1 MQRYSKSSQFYLWSP
16 ESHVTMPQW
25 ALPSILRP
33 SIWVRKSY
41 PQKNNNNLLT
51 GKRDASPR
59 TDVQRMSEQ
68 TVKITEITMRKSL
81 LDDVIS
87 KYYLKPC
94 VVHEA
99 CFKRAPCPGGSELHR
114 DIFWVSQC
122 LNRCIVLEVHLPWKF
137 SKCTVKSISC
147 SLTGSNVNTLL
158 PRYPLSKPSRSRAN
172 TAEAKRTF

>member
-1 MQRYSKSSQFYLWSP
+1 M
-16 ESHVTMPQW
+16 H
-25 ALPSILRP
+25 LPG
-33 SIWVRKSY
+33 
-41 PQKNNNNLLT
+41 QMCN
-51 GKRDASPR
+51 G
-59 TDVQRMSEQ
+59 MSEQ
-68 TVKITEITMRKSL
+68 TVKITEITMRKCL

-87 KYYLKPC
+87 KYYMSLQCYLKPC

-147 SLTGSNVNTLL
+147 SLTGSNVTTLL
-158 PRYPLSKPSRSRAN
+158 PRYPLSKPSRSRVN